1 MTTEPT
7 FRQYAIEEYVVTTE
21 PFYEPVKDEIE
32 LFEAAYREKIPVL
45 LKGPTGCGKTRFV
58 EYMAYKLSRPVSVVR
73 QPDGNGKAAEE
84 TGRPLVTV
92 ACHEDLTASDLV
104 GRYLLEGDSTRWV
117 DGPLTRA
124 VKAGAICYL
133 DEIVEARK
141 DTTVIIHP
149 LSDDRRL
156 LPIEKKG
163 QMIEAVDDFLLVIS
177 YNPGYQSVLKDL
189 KQSTKQ
195 RFMAIEFTYPPRDLE
210 VRIIEREAGVDKEMA
225 VGLVTVGEKVR
236 NLKNHGLEEGVSTR
250 LLIYAGELVGKGV
263 SPQAACEAA
272 IIRPITDDADMQR
285 SLREIVTAVF

>member
-1 MTTEPT
+1 M
-7 FRQYAIEEYVVTTE
+7 
-21 PFYEPVKDEIE
+21 
-32 LFEAAYREKIPVL
+32 
-45 LKGPTGCGKTRFV
+45 
-58 EYMAYKLSRPVSVVR
+58 
-73 QPDGNGKAAEE
+73 
-84 TGRPLVTV
+84 
-92 ACHEDLTASDLV
+92 
-104 GRYLLEGDSTRWV
+104 
-117 DGPLTRA
+117 DGPLTLG
-124 VKAGAICYL
+124 VKHGAIVYL

-195 RFMAIEFTYPPRDLE
+195 RFMAIEFSYPPRDLE
-210 VRIIEREAGVDKEMA
+210 ARIIEREVGVNKEIA

-250 LLIYAGELVGKGV
+250 LLIYAGQLIKSGV
-263 SPQAACEAA
+263 RPQAACEAA
-272 IIRPITDDADMQR
+272 IIRPITDDVDMQR